1 MFSVIGVILFI
12 GALADDWM
20 HVPGGYLM
28 HKSCIFEVPHG
39 QILDEAFVNN
49 HTCEYGVRRPDI
61 QTYVM
66 DAHLTVAGGA
76 QATQMNC
83 SWNVPSLPQRSDGQT
98 LYYWPGFKSTEP
110 EMMLPVLQPV
120 LQYGQQGAS
129 WYAQSWFVW
138 GNKGI
143 SYTGPAIRVS
153 PGDMIDSYMLYDT
166 NSKNYICYCKD
177 RNNGRESY
185 LAVTDRQYSFSQG
198 FHVAMV
204 VNENIYSQGR
214 CSDYPASGEITFSG
228 LKVNNAVPDWT
239 PRHKLDDCGQKV
251 TVLNNGE
258 SVKMEWKA

>member
-1 MFSVIGVILFI
+1 MVPVILFLLSVTY
-12 GALADDWM
+12 AADDWV

-39 QILDEAFVNN
+39 QLVDEEYTKN

-66 DAHLTVAGGA
+66 DAHLTVSSG
-76 QATQMNC
+76 QVTQMNC
-83 SWNVPSLPQRSDGQT
+83 SWNVPSLPTSHDGQT

-143 SYTGPAIRVS
+143 SYTGPAVRVS
-153 PGDMIDSYMLYDT
+153 AGDMIDSYMIYDQS
-166 NSKNYICYCKD
+166 SKTYVCYCID
-177 RNNGRESY
+177 RASGRSSY
-185 LAVTDRQYSFSQG
+185 LSVSDRQYSFNQG
-198 FHVAMV
+198 FKVAMV

-214 CSDYPASGEITFSG
+214 CSDYPASGEVTFSG
-228 LKVNNAVPDWT
+228 LKVNDATPTWT

-258 SVKMEWKA
+258 SVKMQWHN